1 MNSEQVKYLNDNELR
16 LWARHDIDKH
26 LLAVCEQP
34 DRFRAKEREILSEM
48 LSNIIYERLD
58 KYTETFDTVDTD
70 NPEDEHNI
78 ERMEVNMYI
87 FSGKELE
94 EFLDKNG
101 AMGEL

>member
-48 LSNIIYERLD
+48 LSNIIY
-58 KYTETFDTVDTD
+58 
-70 NPEDEHNI
+70 
-78 ERMEVNMYI
+78 
-87 FSGKELE
+87 
-94 EFLDKNG
+94 
-101 AMGEL
+101 